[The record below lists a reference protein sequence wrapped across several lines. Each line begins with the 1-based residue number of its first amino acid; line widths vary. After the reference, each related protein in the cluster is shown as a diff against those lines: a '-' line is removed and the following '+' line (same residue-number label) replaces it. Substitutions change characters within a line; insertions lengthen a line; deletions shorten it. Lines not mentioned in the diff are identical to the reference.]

1 MIMHRPFARLSTAVS
16 IAAAFVLLAAAVAQA
31 ATKWD
36 TSYQNAGTL
45 QLPTIRGIYGQ
56 VTQTCEVSGKNLNI
70 AGRFGYNQPGLPGP
84 WTTDQQLATT
94 SIKLRPRQNM
104 MLGIAEVSWRKQR
117 IPTGQ
122 IVLGQDFDS
131 EGGFAYVTRSQKKSL
146 RDQLKLFRI
155 LPSGRRDA
163 KFGNKGYIALT
174 IAGFDASRPAG
185 FKVVALPKGKVL
197 VIAQTTDTQVLLRY
211 SNDGKPDATWGS
223 KGVVELAAPVA
234 YGGTPLKAVD
244 SATETPDGGLLISAN
259 ALPKKPSSGV
269 LGVLRLTAAG
279 RPDAKWAKDGYWSPP
294 TANKPKNG
302 STPYTVTGQTLLT
315 SIRKSGDFAVLY
327 ADATNGELGTASDLK
342 LAYVDKDSGVTTL
355 FNEKAGSYGNGGDGG
370 FPDAQP
376 WYLGESSAGTIFAH
390 ADSFYD
396 NPGGTFV
403 GEAARFTADSDQQ
416 ATSQDLSNDGFA
428 TGDFAVDPAAKFL
441 YFCGSLGTTSAKTKD
456 VKKRSQRKT
465 VAVRRIKL

>member
-16 IAAAFVLLAAAVAQA
+16 IAAAFVLLAAAVAQG

-45 QLPTIRGIYGQ
+45 QLPTIKGLYGQ

-84 WTTDQQLATT
+84 WTTEQQLATT

-122 IVLGQDFDS
+122 IVLGEGFDS
-131 EGGFAYVTRSQKKSL
+131 DGGFAYVTRSQRKSL

-163 KFGNKGYIALT
+163 KFGNRGYISIT
-174 IAGFDASRPAG
+174 VKGFDASRPAG
-185 FKVVALPKGKVL
+185 FKVIALPKGKVL
-197 VIAQTTDTQVLLRY
+197 LIAQTADTQVLLRY
-211 SNDGKPDATWGS
+211 AKDGKPDGSWGN
-223 KGVVELAAPVA
+223 KGVVELAAPSY

-244 SATETPDGGLLISAN
+244 SATTTPDGGLLISAN
-259 ALPKKPSSGV
+259 SLPGKTSSGV

-279 RPDAKWAKDGYWSPP
+279 RPDTKWAKDGYWTPP
-294 TANKPKNG
+294 AANKPKRIT
-302 STPYTVTGQTLLT
+302 SAYTITGQTLLT

-327 ADATNGELGTASDLK
+327 ADAADTDVGVASELK

-355 FNEKAGSYGNGGDGG
+355 FNEKAGYYSNGGDGG

-376 WYLGESSAGTIFAH
+376 WILSETSAGTEFAH

-396 NPGGTFV
+396 GPGGTFI
-403 GEAARFTADSDQQ
+403 GESARFTADSDQQ
-416 ATSQDLSNDGFA
+416 ASSQTLSNDGFA

-441 YFCGSLGTTSAKTKD
+441 YFCGSLGVTSAKTKD
-456 VKKRSQRKT
+456 AKKRSQRKT